1 MRTTGLSLRLATLE
15 DAAGIAKLSRDEIE
29 RGLPWSWTEDRVAA
43 SIRHPDTNVVV
54 AGERGSI
61 AGFGIMLYRD
71 EAAHLSLFCVK
82 ASNRRQGVGSAILH
96 WLEDVALTA
105 GARRIGLECR
115 RDNAA
120 ARNFYGE
127 HGYHEQAIARGYY
140 RGKEDAVRLEKWL
153 LLPTSSS

>member
-1 MRTTGLSLRLATLE
+1 VRTTGLSLRLATLD
-15 DAAGIAKLSRDEIE
+15 DAADIAKLSRDEVE

-43 SIRHPDTNVVV
+43 SIRHLDINVVV
-54 AGERGSI
+54 AGDRGAI

-71 EAAHLSLFCVK
+71 DAAHLSLFCVK
-82 ASNRRQGVGSAILH
+82 AANRRQGVGSAILR
-96 WLEDVALTA
+96 WLEDVARTA

-127 HGYHEQAIARGYY
+127 HGYHEQGIARGYY

-153 LLPTSSS
+153 IAPETTS